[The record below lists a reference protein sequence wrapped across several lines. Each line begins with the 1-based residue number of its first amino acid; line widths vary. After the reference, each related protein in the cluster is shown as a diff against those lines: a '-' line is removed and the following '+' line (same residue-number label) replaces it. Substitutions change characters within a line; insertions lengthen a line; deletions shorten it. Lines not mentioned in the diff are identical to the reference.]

1 MRVIALGDRTMIRK
15 LSTSLSEEGV
25 EVVSMITLPK
35 RKRFDLAVVD
45 SSAEEA
51 EVACRYIKQV
61 WGIPVVLVV
70 KRKQT
75 DWERLQALDTDAYIP
90 EDVSSAELIARL
102 RAVVRRYSQ

>member
-1 MRVIALGDRTMIRK
+1 MRVIALGDRTMTRK

-25 EVVSMITLPK
+25 EVVRMLTPR
-35 RKRFDLAVVD
+35 RKSFDLAVVD

-51 EVACRYIKQV
+51 EAACRYIKQV